1 MTEISKQ
8 WRDPEPVSVD
18 DALREFVGG
27 HPLVV
32 ETLVR
37 RGITDVES
45 AKAFLNPGDY
55 TPASPYDLPDMR
67 LAVERVEEA
76 IAKRQMILI
85 WGDFDVDGQTSS
97 ALLVSGLEGLSAT
110 VSHYIPHRDR
120 EGHGVSTSKLEELL
134 DDNPIRLIITCDTGI
149 ADHEAVDYANS
160 RGVDVVITD
169 HHQLP
174 DELPNA
180 YAKVNPQRLS
190 SDHPLHTLP
199 GVGVAYKLIEA
210 LYDKA
215 NRHDELRQFL
225 DLVALGIVADVA
237 PQVGDARYLLQ
248 RGLDVLRHTE
258 RLGLQELYQLAE
270 VIPSEINAETIGFT
284 IAPRLNAL
292 GRLDD
297 ANKAVEFLTT
307 TDLTRAHILA
317 NMLQGLNIERKH
329 ESDSVYK
336 AAVQQVENDPTHLK
350 FEVLILSHPEWLGG
364 VIGIVANRL
373 VEQFNRPVILFR
385 EEDGIARGSARSIEG
400 VDITS
405 AITQN
410 DEHLIK
416 YGGHTAAAGMSLPI
430 NKIPDFRRGLSLTV
444 KRMRQESSE
453 LGIQPT
459 IAIDG
464 MVALKD
470 ITLELVDDLERLAPF
485 GAGNPALTLAT
496 PHVIVKS
503 KRTIGRAKEHLRLT
517 VEDDT
522 GAMQDVLWW
531 RASEDDVPRGYF
543 DMAFTVSTTTFRGER
558 QLQVTWVDARP
569 TDEPITE
576 FAHRTDIEIIDYRQA
591 DDPYMTLTQ
600 LTDRYPDAVVWH
612 EGMEALNLGEVNVY
626 ARHELE
632 PAPVLIIWT
641 APPHAESL
649 QYALKMVNPET
660 IVFIGIDPKADSV
673 NGFLQRLAGI
683 IKHALKARG
692 GTVTW
697 TQLAGLTAQN
707 ISTVRLGLDWMIM
720 RGNIIITAE
729 DGDSLTL
736 AEGGIAQS
744 IDKAKSTAQVATA
757 LQEASAYRAYFQK
770 ADTMTLVE
778 VE

>member
-1 MTEISKQ
+1 MTDTVKQ
-8 WRDPEPVSVD
+8 WREPESIQVND
-18 DALREFVGG
+18 ELREFVGG
-27 HPLVV
+27 HPLVT

-37 RGITDVES
+37 RGITNIES
-45 AKAFLNPGDY
+45 AKAFLNPDDY
-55 TPASPYDLPDMR
+55 TPASSYDLPDMR

-76 IAKRQMILI
+76 IAKRQTILI

-97 ALLVSGLEGLSAT
+97 ALLVSALEGLGAT
-110 VSHYIPHRDR
+110 VLHYIPHRDR

-134 DDNPIRLIITCDTGI
+134 DDNPIRLMITCDTGI

-174 DELPNA
+174 PELPNA
-180 YAKVNPQRLS
+180 YAKVNPQRLP
-190 SDHPLHTLP
+190 DGHPLHTLP

-210 LYDKA
+210 LYGKA
-215 NRHDELRQFL
+215 NRHDELTQFL

-248 RGLDVLRHTE
+248 RGLDELRHTQ

-270 VIPSEINAETIGFT
+270 IIPSEINAETIGFT

-307 TDLTRAHILA
+307 DNLTRAHILA

-336 AAVQQVENDPTHLK
+336 AALQQVENDPTLLN
-350 FEVLILSHPEWLGG
+350 FEVLILSHPQWLGG

-373 VEQFNRPVILFR
+373 VEEFNRPVILFR

-444 KRMRQESSE
+444 KRMRQESTA
-453 LGIQPT
+453 LGTHPT

-464 MVALKD
+464 MIALKD
-470 ITLELVDDLERLAPF
+470 ITLDLIDDLERLAPF
-485 GAGNPALTLAT
+485 GAGNPALILAT

-517 VEDDT
+517 VEDDA

-531 RASEDDVPRGYF
+531 RASEEDVPRGYF

-558 QLQVTWVDARP
+558 QLQVTWVDSRP
-569 TDEPITE
+569 VDEPIAE
-576 FAHRTDIEIIDYRQA
+576 FSHRTDVEIIDQRHVK
-591 DDPYMTLTQ
+591 DPYVMLTQ
-600 LTDRYPDAVVWH
+600 LLDTYPDAVVWH
-612 EGMEALNLGEVNVY
+612 EGAESSSLNDVTICTRYDLK
-626 ARHELE
+626 
-632 PAPVLIIWT
+632 PSPVLIIWT
-641 APPHAESL
+641 APPDADTL
-649 QYALKMVNPET
+649 KYALQIVNPET
-660 IVFIGIDPKADSV
+660 IVFIGVDPKADSL

-683 IKHALKARG
+683 IKHILKARA
-692 GTVTW
+692 GTVTLI
-697 TQLAGLTAQN
+697 QLAGLTAQN
-707 ISTVRLGLDWMIM
+707 ISTVRLGLDWMIK
-720 RGNIIITAE
+720 RGNITITSE
-729 DGDSLTL
+729 DGDSLTIT
-736 AEGGIAQS
+736 EGGTAQNT
-744 IDKAKSTAQVATA
+744 DKAKSTAQVATA
-757 LQEASAYRAYFQK
+757 LQEASAYRAYFRK
-770 ADTMTLVE
+770 ADTATLVQ
-778 VE
+778 VD